1 MVNILILEDNKVG
14 LQTLKKMIEKMTSQV
29 QVMTAQNLEEAE
41 TLLTSKNQL
50 FQAFFLDINLD
61 EKNEDDQS
69 GITFA
74 KMVRSKKEYAFTPI
88 VMITSIA
95 NLELQAYRELHC
107 YQYILKPYQEEEIR
121 KLIGK
126 ILFQTG
132 KTTDVSLTVKIEGIN
147 YKIYSKDIVYMKA
160 ITRGVCLVMA
170 NEELNVPYTSIKQML
185 EKLPKDRFLQ
195 CHRMYVIN
203 QDYIDYVDYVNG
215 IIKLTMCGE
224 VEIGVTYKN
233 EVRSRIDG

>member
-1 MVNILILEDNKVG
+1 MTNILILEDDKAG
-14 LQTLKKMIEKMTSQV
+14 LQTLKRMIEKMTSEI
-29 QVMTAQNLEEAE
+29 QVMTAQNLEQAE
-41 TLLTSKNQL
+41 KLLLSKKNV
-50 FQAFFLDINLD
+50 FEAFFLDINLD

-95 NLELQAYRELHC
+95 NLELQAYRKLHC
-107 YQYILKPYQEEEIR
+107 YQYILKPYHEEEIK
-121 KLIGK
+121 KLISK
-126 ILFQTG
+126 ILFQKG
-132 KTTDVSLTVKIEGIN
+132 ETTDVSLIVKIEGIN
-147 YKIYSKDIVYMKA
+147 YKIFSKDIVYLKA

-170 NEELNVPYTSIKQML
+170 NEELNVPYTSIRQML
-185 EKLPKDRFLQ
+185 EKLPKDRFFQ

-215 IIKLTMCGE
+215 IIKMTMCGE
-224 VEIGVTYKN
+224 VELGVTYKN
-233 EVRSRIDG
+233 EVRSRMDG